1 MKERTIDKI
10 RNIGF
15 AGHGGTGK
23 TSLVEAILFA
33 GKVTTR
39 LGSTDAGNTVTD
51 YAEDEIS
58 RKISIGLA
66 LANLEWKGCKFNLI
80 DMPGYTDFFGE
91 VVGGLRVSDIAMIT
105 VNAVSGIEVGTDMV
119 WRQAVKYDIARA
131 FFINRMDK
139 EHADFGKCVAAI
151 QETYSNHA
159 VPLTIPMGEGL
170 SFNGIIDLI
179 GKKAVSAEKDGSVKI
194 KDIPEEFKD
203 YASKWHE
210 KMVEA
215 AAENDEALMEKFFD
229 QGSLSEDEIKAGLAK
244 GIAERTIFP
253 IFCGSAVTT
262 AGVATMMDIMAAIGP
277 APNYKPEIKSVVDGK
292 EITRRIA
299 VDQPTA
305 ALVFKTI
312 SEPHVGELSFFK
324 VFSGS
329 VKVGDDLLNM
339 TNSTNERIGQIFTLN
354 GKDRK
359 EIEVITA
366 GDIGALV
373 KLKATRS
380 GDTLAD
386 KSSPI
391 QLPPIEFPKPVIN
404 MAIKA
409 RAKGDEEKIASGLSK
424 LRDEDPT
431 IQMVVDADLKQTLI
445 YGQGELHLEV
455 VIDRLKRK
463 YGVEV
468 DLSKPRVPYRS
479 TIRKKVEVQGKY
491 KRQTGGRGQYGDC
504 WLRLEPLPRGQD
516 FEFVDA
522 IVGGAIPGKYLP
534 SVEKGILEA
543 REEAGLAGTKVVD
556 FKVTCF
562 DGSYHTVDS
571 SDMAFKIAASMGF
584 KDGFA
589 KADPYLL
596 EPIYNIEV
604 LVPEEYMGDVMGD
617 ISSRRGKILGMGA
630 DGKMQR
636 IKAQVPLGE
645 LYKYSTTLRSLT
657 QGRGTHTRE
666 FSHYEEVPR
675 EIAARTIEEL
685 EKEKAEDEKA
695 R

>member
-1 MKERTIDKI
+1 MKEYSIDKI

-23 TSLVEAILFA
+23 TSLVEAILFI

-51 YAEDEIS
+51 YADDEIS

-66 LANLEWKGCKFNLI
+66 LGNLDWKGTKFNLI

-91 VVGGLRVSDIAMIT
+91 VVSGLSVADLAMIT
-105 VNAVSGIEVGTDMV
+105 VNAVSGPEVGTDMV
-119 WRQAVKYDIARA
+119 WRQATKYDIPRA

-139 EHADFGKCVAAI
+139 EHADFGKCVASL
-151 QETYSNHA
+151 QETYSNRA
-159 VPLTIPMGEGL
+159 VPVVVPMGEALEFKGV
-170 SFNGIIDLI
+170 IDLFSM
-179 GKKAVSAEKDGSVKI
+179 KAVIAEKDGSSKI
-194 KDIPEEFKD
+194 QEIPANFKD
-203 YASKWHE
+203 YAAKWRE
-210 KMVEA
+210 KMIEA
-215 AAENDEALMEKFFD
+215 AAENDESLMEKYFE
-229 QGSLSEDEIKAGLAK
+229 QGNLSEEEIKQGLAK
-244 GIAERTIFP
+244 GIAERATFP
-253 IFCGSAVTT
+253 IFCGSAITLD
-262 AGVATMMDIMAAIGP
+262 GVATMLDILAAVGP
-277 APNYKPEIKSVVDGK
+277 APDYKKEIKLTADGR
-292 EITRRIA
+292 EISRKIA
-299 VDQPTA
+299 ADQPTA

-324 VFSGS
+324 VFSGT
-329 VKVGDDLLNM
+329 VKVGDDLLNVAK
-339 TNSTNERIGQIFTLN
+339 STNERIGQIYTLN
-354 GKDRK
+354 GKERK
-359 EIEVITA
+359 EIGMISA

-373 KLKATRS
+373 KLKATHS

-386 KSSPI
+386 KNSPI
-391 QLPPIEFPKPVIN
+391 QLPPIDFPKPVIN

-409 RAKGDEEKIASGLSK
+409 RAKGDEEKIANGLSK

-431 IQMVVDADLKQTLI
+431 IQMVVDNDLKQTLI

-463 YGVEV
+463 FGVEV

-617 ISSRRGKILGMGA
+617 ISSRRGKILGMGR
-630 DGKMQR
+630 DGNMQR

-666 FSHYEEVPR
+666 FSHYEEVPK

-685 EKEKAEDEKA
+685 EKERAEDEKT